1 MSEKRP
7 YKINCP
13 KCAEEMDVQLHESI
27 NVKTDPD
34 LKQQLMMNKINTVI
48 CPQCALSFRVDKPL
62 LYSDPDR
69 RLLIY
74 WFPAADGAFEEGEEQ
89 FAAWFREMGSV
100 LPEGVMAPDVH
111 LVFTRTE
118 LVERIF
124 LKEAGLDERII
135 EYIKYLVYSK
145 NVGKMDPA
153 HKIILFNAQDSSE
166 ESLRFVVQDAKTRQ
180 FEALLEYGRDAYTA
194 LIEAF
199 GQEEKTADLL
209 ELFPGPYI
217 SARAALIREMRSEP
231 SEPDLD

>member
-1 MSEKRP
+1 MEV
-7 YKINCP
+7 
-13 KCAEEMDVQLHESI
+13 ELHESI
-27 NVKTDPD
+27 NVKIDPD
-34 LKQQLMMNKINTVI
+34 LKQQLMMNKVNMVT
-48 CPQCALSFRVDKPL
+48 CPQCELAFRVDKPL

-74 WFPAADGAFEEGEEQ
+74 WFPAADGKFEEGEEQ
-89 FAAWFREMGSV
+89 FADWLRDMGRV
-100 LPEGVMAPDVH
+100 LPEGLRAPDVH

-135 EYIKYLVYSK
+135 EYIKYLIYSK
-145 NVGKMDPA
+145 NAGKMDPA
-153 HKIILFNAQDSSE
+153 NKIVLFNAQDSTE
-166 ESLRFVVQDAKTRQ
+166 EALRFVVQDVETRQ
-180 FEALLEYGRDAYTA
+180 FESMLEYGRDAYKA

-217 SARAALIREMRSEP
+217 SARAALLRELESEP